1 MVTDMRLPR
10 LRATA
15 LSPLEGGVT
24 TEAHLS
30 EQAHDDIVICLIV
43 GDEDGLHRLLG
54 SEHLILIHSVVGG
67 LVLGSKRLLC
77 CARSELLLELLAL
90 TDDTTSFEGG
100 VERGDEDEGH

>member
-1 MVTDMRLPR
+1 MRLPR

-30 EQAHDDIVICLIV
+30 EQAHDDLVIGLIV

-54 SEHLILIHSVVGG
+54 GEHLILIHSVVGG
-67 LVLGSKRLLC
+67 ISVGQQAPSLRR
-77 CARSELLLELLAL
+77 A
-90 TDDTTSFEGG
+90 
-100 VERGDEDEGH
+100 